1 VKSIEEIEADILVST
16 LYRNTNKY
24 SFFRVNNFNFVVKLT
39 FIHFRFVKIKLLH
52 NQHYLWIFE

>member
-24 SFFRVNNFNFVVKLT
+24 SFVKANNFNFVVKSA
-39 FIHFRFVKIKLLH
+39 FIFLGLLK
-52 NQHYLWIFE
+52 